1 MKIQYIVSII
11 QKKQDVINFLAK
23 QMNMLYYRSMAKK
36 GNAKPASGGSF
47 LDKILSLFGGNDP
60 EADKKR
66 MLKNIAKNLGRTK
79 YKFYKQ
85 NGDQILPMFG
95 RFIWDIYKVVGPC
108 QTIFYS
114 QENPNYFK
122 NMVVN
127 YSLSDQQKALEEELS
142 EEAITEKAKNMNFKE
157 LKAQV
162 KQDLDTFSAG
172 MEGDTVMRIDD
183 LYGLLNVFRSLC
195 VFDYYFMLK
204 KFDSTIRESDFSR
217 TPKFEAI
224 DASYLT
230 EEIKDFASIIASIPV
245 AGDWNALLGMFKEL
259 KGSEPIKPGVWSR
272 LLQRIEGL
280 QRGNILGMVIQLMT
294 KDPSYQVSADTK
306 HEQVVEAY
314 LEKIQKEATNTVQQ
328 LEAAQQNS
336 KVDGLLSQIFNTT
349 NIHILKNYTE
359 ENSEKYEKKELGA
372 FEYARALN
380 YLKAFL
386 VEYVKRDVREYAD
399 LVLVRGQWAT
409 TPLSQQMSDAYNVIL
424 QISDAITAFDDKMA
438 ENAEVGVKLKT
449 YLPSVER
456 SKEAAN
462 IVRTV
467 LEDSNEEAKE
477 LVVNCTKNI
486 IIFARNVKALIDDYP
501 KKHSEMIV
509 NWKELD
515 RFAEH
520 PVNELAVEVYKKMY
534 LISSLMQNLL
544 GGGQQ

>member
-1 MKIQYIVSII
+1 
-11 QKKQDVINFLAK
+11 
-23 QMNMLYYRSMAKK
+23 MNILYYRSMAKN
-36 GNAKPASGGSF
+36 GNAKSASGGSF

-66 MLKNIAKNLGRTK
+66 MLRNIAKNLSHTK

-95 RFIWDIYKVVGPC
+95 KFVWDIYRVVGPC

-122 NMVVN
+122 NMIVN

-142 EEAITEKAKNMNFKE
+142 EEAITEKAKNMNFKD
-157 LKAQV
+157 LKVQV
-162 KQDLDTFSAG
+162 KQDLDTYSAAF
-172 MEGDTVMRIDD
+172 EGDTVARIDD
-183 LYGLLNVFRSLC
+183 LYNLLNAFRAFC
-195 VFDYYFMLK
+195 VFDYYFILK
-204 KFDSTIRESDFSR
+204 KFDSSVHEGDFNK
-217 TPKFEAI
+217 TPRFTAI
-224 DASYLT
+224 DASYIT
-230 EEIKDFASIIASIPV
+230 EDLKDFASVVASLPV
-245 AGDWNALLGMFKEL
+245 LGDWNALLGMFKEL
-259 KGSEPIKPGVWSR
+259 KGSEPIKPAHWSR

-280 QRGNILGMVIQLMT
+280 QRGNILGMMIQLIT
-294 KDPSYQVSADTK
+294 KDPSYQVSADSK
-306 HEQVVEAY
+306 REQIIEPY
-314 LEKIQKEATNTVQQ
+314 LEKIQKEATGTVEK
-328 LEAAQQNS
+328 LEAAQKNS
-336 KVDGLLSQIFNTT
+336 KVDALLTQIFNTT
-349 NIHILKNYTE
+349 NVHILKYYTE
-359 ENSEKYEKKELGA
+359 ENSEKYEKKELGS
-372 FEYARALN
+372 FEYSRALN

-386 VEYVKRDVREYAD
+386 VEFVKRDVREYAD

-424 QISDAITAFDDKMA
+424 QISDAITAFDDKMS
-438 ENAEVGVKLKT
+438 ETAEVGVKLKT

-534 LISSLMQNLL
+534 LISSLMQSLL